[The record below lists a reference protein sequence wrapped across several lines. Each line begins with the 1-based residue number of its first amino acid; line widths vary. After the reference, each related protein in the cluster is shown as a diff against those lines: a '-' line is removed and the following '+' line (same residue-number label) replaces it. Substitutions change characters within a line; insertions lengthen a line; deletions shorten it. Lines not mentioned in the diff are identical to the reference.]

1 LPRLYGI
8 DKLKQKEILGS
19 VIVSGH
25 QTCLLFC
32 VLVIFVNYN
41 SQNQENAI
49 YGAICKKS
57 V

>member
-49 YGAICKKS
+49 YGAIC
-57 V
+57 